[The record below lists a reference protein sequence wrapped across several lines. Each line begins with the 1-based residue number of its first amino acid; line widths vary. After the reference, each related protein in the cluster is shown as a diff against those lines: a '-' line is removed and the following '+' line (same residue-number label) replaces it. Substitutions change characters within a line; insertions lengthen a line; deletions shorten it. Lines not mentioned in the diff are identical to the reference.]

1 MNDILDALDALPP
14 GEAVFDLDGTLI
26 HHDIGEATLRR
37 LIARG
42 PLPAA
47 ATAWLGTEDPWGT
60 YVALN
65 PVDQCVAAAVALAGL
80 DRAEVELLVDQA
92 FAAGEVAPNAAV
104 CELAAAIGRRHRVWI
119 LTGSAEV
126 LGEAVAARV
135 GIRHVRG
142 VRLVERNGIFGDKVT
157 GIVSCAEGKVRANW
171 VHFGRRPVFAIGD
184 SPWDL
189 HLLRLAHV
197 ARTTGRIAGMEFPA
211 YPVEPPRAA

>member
-1 MNDILDALDALPP
+1 MHDLLSALDALPP

-26 HHDIGEATLRR
+26 HHDIGEATLKRV
-37 LIARG
+37 IARG
-42 PLPAA
+42 PLPEAA
-47 ATAWLGTEDPWGT
+47 RKWLGTEDPWAA
-60 YVALN
+60 YLALN
-65 PVDQCVAAAVALAGL
+65 PVDQCIAAAVALEGL
-80 DRAEVELLVDQA
+80 SRADVERLVDDA
-92 FAAGEVAPNAAV
+92 FASGDVAPNAAI

-126 LGEAVAARV
+126 LGEAVAPRL

-142 VRLVERNGIFGDKVT
+142 VRVAFRDGRLTDRID

-197 ARTTGRIAGMEFPA
+197 ARTTGRIAGMEFPGF
-211 YPVEPPRAA
+211 P

>member
-1 MNDILDALDALPP
+1 MNKILEALDALPS

-42 PLPAA
+42 PLPPA
-47 ATAWLGTEDPWGT
+47 ATAWLGTDDPWAA
-60 YVALN
+60 YLALN

-80 DRAEVELLVDQA
+80 DRAEVGRLVDQA
-92 FAAGEVAPNAAV
+92 FAEGDVAPNEAV

-126 LGEAVAARV
+126 LGEAVASRLGV
-135 GIRHVRG
+135 RHVRG
-142 VRLVERNGIFGDKVT
+142 VRLSERAGVLGDTVT

-189 HLLRLAHV
+189 HLLRIAHV
-197 ARTTGRIAGMEFPA
+197 ARTTGRIAGMEFPG
-211 YPVEPPRAA
+211 YPHAP

>member
-1 MNDILDALDALPP
+1 MKSILDALDALPP
-14 GEAVFDLDGTLI
+14 GDAVFDLDGTLI

-37 LIARG
+37 QIARG
-42 PLPAA
+42 PLPPAA
-47 ATAWLGTEDPWGT
+47 VAWLGTEDPWAR
-60 YVALN
+60 YEALS

-80 DRAEVELLVDQA
+80 TRRDVESLVDEA
-92 FAAGEVAPNAAV
+92 FAAGDVAPNAEV

-126 LGEAVAARV
+126 LGEAVAPRLGV
-135 GIRHVRG
+135 RHVRG
-142 VRLVERNGIFGDKVT
+142 VRLKERDGVLGDEID
-157 GIVSCAEGKVRANW
+157 GIVSCAEGKVRATW

-197 ARTTGRIAGMEFPA
+197 ARTTGRIGGMEFPA
-211 YPVEPPRAA
+211 FP

>member
-1 MNDILDALDALPP
+1 MNDILHALDQLPP

-26 HHDIGEATLRR
+26 HHDIGEATLKR

-42 PLPAA
+42 PLPPA
-47 ATAWLGTEDPWGT
+47 ATRWLGTEDPWAA
-60 YVALN
+60 YLALN
-65 PVDQCVAAAVALAGL
+65 PVDQCIAAAQALAGL
-80 DRAEVELLVDQA
+80 DRAEVDALVDAA
-92 FAAGEVAPNAAV
+92 FADGDVAPNAAI

-126 LGEAVAARV
+126 LGQAVAPRL

-142 VRLVERNGIFGDKVT
+142 VRLVERGGRFTEEVD
-157 GIVSCAEGKVRANW
+157 GIVTCAENKVRATW

-197 ARTTGRIAGMEFPA
+197 ARTTGRIAGMEFPGF
-211 YPVEPPRAA
+211 P